1 MQAKEIIKFYHF
13 GKLELN
19 KLIACQRNAKL
30 YTVQGVSR
38 AACMQYSAAP
48 QIRENNLNINSL
60 EHTDDIPVKVV

>member
-30 YTVQGVSR
+30 YTVQGVVTGRLHAILSG
-38 AACMQYSAAP
+38 AS
-48 QIRENNLNINSL
+48 N
-60 EHTDDIPVKVV
+60 